1 MHKNKQYYNIS
12 EVSKILNLKEHV
24 IRHWDS
30 VDPKTNKLRIEGL
43 SIRTKGGTRYFNQT
57 HIKKLSN
64 IKNILF
70 EEGRHNYSLD
80 LVNKI
85 ISSKKL
91 EKQFNDNLTTSSP
104 NQDIDKSNNSQKLI
118 KILNKLRKLN
128 QYILKFLV
136 RFLFSLSYL
145 FNIN

>member
-70 EEGRHNYSLD
+70 EEGKHNYSLD

-91 EKQFNDNLTTSSP
+91 EKQFTNESAISS
-104 NQDIDKSNNSQKLI
+104 NQDDVKVNYNNQKLN
-118 KILNKLRKLN
+118 KILDKLKNLI
-128 QYILKFLV
+128 Q
-136 RFLFSLSYL
+136 
-145 FNIN
+145 

>member
-1 MHKNKQYYNIS
+1 MYKNKQYYNIS

-30 VDPKTNKLRIEGL
+30 LDPKTNKLRIQGL
-43 SIRTKGGTRYFNQT
+43 SIRTKGGTRYFNQS

-70 EEGRHNYSLD
+70 EEGKHNYSLD

-91 EKQFNDNLTTSSP
+91 EKQINNEMTNNS
-104 NQDIDKSNNSQKLI
+104 NQREIVFTANSQKLI
-118 KILNKLRKLN
+118 KIINKLKNL
-128 QYILKFLV
+128 I
-136 RFLFSLSYL
+136 
-145 FNIN
+145 

>member
-91 EKQFNDNLTTSSP
+91 EKQFTNVSAISS
-104 NQDIDKSNNSQKLI
+104 NQDDVKVNYDNQKLI
-118 KILNKLRKLN
+118 KILDKLRNL
-128 QYILKFLV
+128 IP
-136 RFLFSLSYL
+136 
-145 FNIN
+145 

>member
-30 VDPKTNKLRIEGL
+30 LDPKTNKLRIEGL

-91 EKQFNDNLTTSSP
+91 EKQFTNESAISS
-104 NQDIDKSNNSQKLI
+104 NQDDVKVNYNNQKLL
-118 KILNKLRKLN
+118 KILDKLRNLI
-128 QYILKFLV
+128 Q
-136 RFLFSLSYL
+136 
-145 FNIN
+145 

>member
-1 MHKNKQYYNIS
+1 MHKSKQYYNIS
-12 EVSKILNLKEHV
+12 EVSKILTLKEHV

-91 EKQFNDNLTTSSP
+91 EKQFTNESAISS
-104 NQDIDKSNNSQKLI
+104 NQDDVKVNYDNQKLI
-118 KILNKLRKLN
+118 KILDKLRNL
-128 QYILKFLV
+128 IP
-136 RFLFSLSYL
+136 
-145 FNIN
+145 

>member
-91 EKQFNDNLTTSSP
+91 EKQFTNELAISS
-104 NQDIDKSNNSQKLI
+104 NQDDVKVNYNNQKLI
-118 KILNKLRKLN
+118 KILDKLRNL
-128 QYILKFLV
+128 I
-136 RFLFSLSYL
+136 S
-145 FNIN
+145 

>member
-91 EKQFNDNLTTSSP
+91 EKQFTNESAISS
-104 NQDIDKSNNSQKLI
+104 NQDDVTVNYDNQKLI
-118 KILNKLRKLN
+118 KILDKLRNL
-128 QYILKFLV
+128 IP
-136 RFLFSLSYL
+136 
-145 FNIN
+145 

>member
-30 VDPKTNKLRIEGL
+30 VDPKTNKLRIDGL

-85 ISSKKL
+85 ISSKKM
-91 EKQFNDNLTTSSP
+91 EKQFTNESAIAS
-104 NQDIDKSNNSQKLI
+104 NQDDVKVNYDNQKLI
-118 KILNKLRKLN
+118 KILDKLRNL
-128 QYILKFLV
+128 LP
-136 RFLFSLSYL
+136 
-145 FNIN
+145 

>member
-43 SIRTKGGTRYFNQT
+43 SIRTKGGTRYFNQN

-91 EKQFNDNLTTSSP
+91 EKQFTNVSAISS
-104 NQDIDKSNNSQKLI
+104 NQDDVKVNYDYKKLI
-118 KILNKLRKLN
+118 KILDKLRNL
-128 QYILKFLV
+128 IP
-136 RFLFSLSYL
+136 
-145 FNIN
+145 

>member
-30 VDPKTNKLRIEGL
+30 IDPKTNKLRIGGL

-70 EEGRHNYSLD
+70 AEGKHNYSLD

-91 EKQFNDNLTTSSP
+91 EKQFTNESAISS
-104 NQDIDKSNNSQKLI
+104 NQDDVKVNYDNQKLI
-118 KILNKLRKLN
+118 KILDKLRNL
-128 QYILKFLV
+128 IP
-136 RFLFSLSYL
+136 
-145 FNIN
+145 

>member
-57 HIKKLSN
+57 HIKKLLN

-70 EEGRHNYSLD
+70 EEGKHNYSLD

-85 ISSKKL
+85 MSSKKL
-91 EKQFNDNLTTSSP
+91 YKNTTSE
-104 NQDIDKSNNSQKLI
+104 DDFVFKDKNLPTDSKTQVKLKKIINNLKSLI
-118 KILNKLRKLN
+118 K
-128 QYILKFLV
+128 
-136 RFLFSLSYL
+136 
-145 FNIN
+145 

>member
-1 MHKNKQYYNIS
+1 MLKNKQYYNIR

-30 VDPKTNKLRIEGL
+30 LDPKTNKLRIEGL
-43 SIRTKGGTRYFNQT
+43 SIRTKGGTRYFNQN

-70 EEGRHNYSLD
+70 EEGKHNYSLD

-91 EKQFNDNLTTSSP
+91 HSYTKSEGVFERKNKNFPTDFKNQVKLKKIIKNL
-104 NQDIDKSNNSQKLI
+104 KSLI
-118 KILNKLRKLN
+118 K
-128 QYILKFLV
+128 
-136 RFLFSLSYL
+136 
-145 FNIN
+145 

>member
-91 EKQFNDNLTTSSP
+91 EKQFNENLTTSSP

-118 KILNKLRKLN
+118 KILNKLRKLT
-128 QYILKFLV
+128 Q
-136 RFLFSLSYL
+136 
-145 FNIN
+145 

>member
-70 EEGRHNYSLD
+70 EEGKHNYSLD

-85 ISSKKL
+85 MSSKKL
-91 EKQFNDNLTTSSP
+91 YKNNTGEGDLAFKDKNLPNDLKTQVKLKKIINNL
-104 NQDIDKSNNSQKLI
+104 KSLI
-118 KILNKLRKLN
+118 K
-128 QYILKFLV
+128 
-136 RFLFSLSYL
+136 
-145 FNIN
+145 

>member
-91 EKQFNDNLTTSSP
+91 EKQFHDNLTTSSP
-104 NQDIDKSNNSQKLI
+104 NQDKDKSNNSQKLI
-118 KILNKLRKLN
+118 KILNKLRKLT
-128 QYILKFLV
+128 Q
-136 RFLFSLSYL
+136 
-145 FNIN
+145 

>member
-12 EVSKILNLKEHV
+12 EVSKILKLKEHV

-30 VDPKTNKLRIEGL
+30 LDPKTNKLRIEGL
-43 SIRTKGGTRYFNQT
+43 SIRTKGGTRYFNQN

-70 EEGRHNYSLD
+70 EEGKHNYSLD

-91 EKQFNDNLTTSSP
+91 NSYTRNEGDFELKNKNLPTDFK
-104 NQDIDKSNNSQKLI
+104 NQVKLKKIINNLKSLI
-118 KILNKLRKLN
+118 K
-128 QYILKFLV
+128 
-136 RFLFSLSYL
+136 
-145 FNIN
+145 

>member
-1 MHKNKQYYNIS
+1 MHKSKQYYNIS

-70 EEGRHNYSLD
+70 EEGKHNYSLD

-91 EKQFNDNLTTSSP
+91 EKQFINESAISS
-104 NQDIDKSNNSQKLI
+104 NQDDVKVNYDNQKLI
-118 KILNKLRKLN
+118 KILDKLRNL
-128 QYILKFLV
+128 IP
-136 RFLFSLSYL
+136 
-145 FNIN
+145 

>member
-104 NQDIDKSNNSQKLI
+104 NQAIDKSNNSQKLI
-118 KILNKLRKLN
+118 KILNKLRKLT
-128 QYILKFLV
+128 Q
-136 RFLFSLSYL
+136 
-145 FNIN
+145 

>member
-1 MHKNKQYYNIS
+1 MQKSKQYYNIR

-30 VDPKTNKLRIEGL
+30 LDPKTNKLRIEGL
-43 SIRTKGGTRYFNQT
+43 SIRTKGGTRYFNQN

-70 EEGRHNYSLD
+70 EEGKHNYSLD

-85 ISSKKL
+85 MSSKKPYKYNRS
-91 EKQFNDNLTTSSP
+91 EGDFTFKDKNLHMDFK
-104 NQDIDKSNNSQKLI
+104 NQVKLKKIINNLKSLI
-118 KILNKLRKLN
+118 K
-128 QYILKFLV
+128 
-136 RFLFSLSYL
+136 
-145 FNIN
+145 

>member
-12 EVSKILNLKEHV
+12 EVSKILTLKEHV

-30 VDPKTNKLRIEGL
+30 LDPKTNKLRIEGL

-91 EKQFNDNLTTSSP
+91 EKQFHDNLTTSGP
-104 NQDIDKSNNSQKLI
+104 NQNKDKLNNIQKLI
-118 KILNKLRKLN
+118 KILNKLRKL
-128 QYILKFLV
+128 
-136 RFLFSLSYL
+136 REST
-145 FNIN
+145 

>member
-57 HIKKLSN
+57 HIQKLSN

-70 EEGRHNYSLD
+70 EEGKHNYSLD

-85 ISSKKL
+85 MSSKKL
-91 EKQFNDNLTTSSP
+91 YKNKTSEDDFALKDKNLATDSKTQVKLKKII
-104 NQDIDKSNNSQKLI
+104 NNLKSLI
-118 KILNKLRKLN
+118 K
-128 QYILKFLV
+128 
-136 RFLFSLSYL
+136 
-145 FNIN
+145 

>member
-70 EEGRHNYSLD
+70 EEGKHNYSLD

-85 ISSKKL
+85 MSSKKL
-91 EKQFNDNLTTSSP
+91 YKNNTGEVDLAFKDKNLPT
-104 NQDIDKSNNSQKLI
+104 DIKTQVKLKKIINNLKSLI
-118 KILNKLRKLN
+118 K
-128 QYILKFLV
+128 
-136 RFLFSLSYL
+136 
-145 FNIN
+145 

>member
-30 VDPKTNKLRIEGL
+30 LDPKTNKLRIEGL

-91 EKQFNDNLTTSSP
+91 EKQFYDNLTTSSP
-104 NQDIDKSNNSQKLI
+104 NQDKDKSNNSQKLI
-118 KILNKLRKLN
+118 KILNKLRQLT
-128 QYILKFLV
+128 Q
-136 RFLFSLSYL
+136 
-145 FNIN
+145 

>member
-91 EKQFNDNLTTSSP
+91 EKQFHDNLTTSRP
-104 NQDIDKSNNSQKLI
+104 NQEEDKSNNSQKLF
-118 KILNKLRKLN
+118 KILNKLRKLT
-128 QYILKFLV
+128 
-136 RFLFSLSYL
+136 
-145 FNIN
+145 

>member
-1 MHKNKQYYNIS
+1 MQKNKQYYNIR

-30 VDPKTNKLRIEGL
+30 LDPKTNKLRIEGL
-43 SIRTKGGTRYFNQT
+43 SIRTKGGTRYFNQS

-70 EEGRHNYSLD
+70 EEGKHNYSLD

-91 EKQFNDNLTTSSP
+91 YKYTRNEGDFVFK
-104 NQDIDKSNNSQKLI
+104 DKNSQTNFKNQIKLKNIINNLKSLI
-118 KILNKLRKLN
+118 K
-128 QYILKFLV
+128 
-136 RFLFSLSYL
+136 
-145 FNIN
+145 

>member
-43 SIRTKGGTRYFNQT
+43 SIRTKGGTRYFNQN

-91 EKQFNDNLTTSSP
+91 EKQFHDNLTTSSP

-118 KILNKLRKLN
+118 KILNKLRKLT
-128 QYILKFLV
+128 Q
-136 RFLFSLSYL
+136 
-145 FNIN
+145 

>member
-1 MHKNKQYYNIS
+1 MHKSKQYYNIS

-57 HIKKLSN
+57 HIKKISN

-91 EKQFNDNLTTSSP
+91 EKQFTNESAISS
-104 NQDIDKSNNSQKLI
+104 NQDDVKVNYDNQKLI
-118 KILNKLRKLN
+118 KILDKLRNL
-128 QYILKFLV
+128 IP
-136 RFLFSLSYL
+136 
-145 FNIN
+145 